1 MSLRPGFRNRF
12 TFHPFCSKRTN
23 NFDSVSPNGLDRKIY
38 KTKFPTL
45 QLQALPPPH
54 PTPPRPFSISHI
66 TFTFFFD
73 TQHLVLVTIAMLSR
87 YQSPVTCRSRRVE
100 TNFTHKVNYRY
111 YCHFQAWNL
120 YRYPKELEGLPSQ
133 WQGDGWILQIAYL
146 LENYIGTV
154 VWHCR
159 YIRGRCSYPR
169 RTKRGKKTRDLWR
182 NSWYY
187 RMYEVTAD
195 LSHKSESLWPCSTYY

>member
-1 MSLRPGFRNRF
+1 MRRARSLVHCHFSLASTTKAAPYRCHFVQAFEIVLLSIRSVQNALIILTLFLQMVWIVKFTRPNSRHFSF
-12 TFHPFCSKRTN
+12 KPS
-23 NFDSVSPNGLDRKIY
+23 
-38 KTKFPTL
+38 
-45 QLQALPPPH
+45 PH

-133 WQGDGWILQIAYL
+133 
-146 LENYIGTV
+146 
-154 VWHCR
+154 
-159 YIRGRCSYPR
+159 
-169 RTKRGKKTRDLWR
+169 
-182 NSWYY
+182 
-187 RMYEVTAD
+187 
-195 LSHKSESLWPCSTYY
+195 